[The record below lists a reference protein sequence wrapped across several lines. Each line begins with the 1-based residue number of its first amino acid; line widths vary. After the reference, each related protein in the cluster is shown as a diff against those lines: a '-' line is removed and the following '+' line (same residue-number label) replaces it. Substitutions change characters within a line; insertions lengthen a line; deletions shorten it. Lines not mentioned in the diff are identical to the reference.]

1 VLAVSYARTL
11 ETPFNENLVL
21 SSEGCTDAVLNPLLA
36 CNPGLPGILRPGWRN
51 DFHASFEQAF
61 GKKLLVGGEYMW
73 EYTHGAH
80 DFSVLGNT
88 PITFPVDWHNSK
100 IPGFAIHAEVPEMHG
115 FTAYTVMSSVAA
127 RFYPPQIGGAGT
139 NTGVSQGTQYPFR
152 IDHDEKY
159 NQTTHLQYTVPG
171 NQWAGGLYGG
181 FNWRYDSGLV
191 AGAVPCYNS
200 TSDPNSPCGTFTT
213 PAGQP
218 GVDLSGLTYDE
229 QFEMGLT
236 CDGVK
241 ATPYFGFSS
250 CDNAG
255 YKSNLV
261 QIPAPNTE
269 NDDHNP
275 PRVAPRNLFDA
286 TVGKDNLFHNDRYK
300 WNLVFTAIN
309 VTNKYALYNY
319 LSTFSGT
326 HYVTPRSLTAK
337 ITLNF

>member
-1 VLAVSYARTL
+1 MQALNRNQIPTGDAGLAR
-11 ETPFNENLVL
+11 
-21 SSEGCTDAVLNPLLA
+21 
-36 CNPGLPGILRPGWRN
+36 
-51 DFHASFEQAF
+51 
-61 GKKLLVGGEYMW
+61 VGGRSPRSRSRR
-73 EYTHGAH
+73 GSRLSRRNARK
-80 DFSVLGNT
+80 DLLDQFL
-88 PITFPVDWHNSK
+88 TFLLHIVKGRGDED
-100 IPGFAIHAEVPEMHG
+100 A
-115 FTAYTVMSSVAA
+115 
-127 RFYPPQIGGAGT
+127 YPPQIGGAGS
-139 NTGVSQGTQYPFR
+139 NTGVSQGTLYPFR
-152 IDHDEKY
+152 IDHDEKF

-171 NQWAGGLYGG
+171 NRWAGGLYGG
-181 FNWRYDSGLV
+181 FNWRFDSGLV
-191 AGAVPCYNS
+191 AGAVPCYNA

-213 PAGQP
+213 PAGLP

-229 QFEMGLT
+229 QFEMGLS

-255 YKSNLV
+255 YKSSLV

-286 TVGKDNLFHNDRYK
+286 TMGKDNLFHNDHYK

-309 VTNKYALYNY
+309 VTNKYAMYNY